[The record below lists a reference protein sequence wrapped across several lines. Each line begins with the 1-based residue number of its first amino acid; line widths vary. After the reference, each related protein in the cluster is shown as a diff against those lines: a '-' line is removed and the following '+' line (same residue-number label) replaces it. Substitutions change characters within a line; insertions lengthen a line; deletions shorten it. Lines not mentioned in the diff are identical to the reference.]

1 MINIEKSP
9 HHFEENGMEG
19 WLFDNG
25 DMAVLNEGTDEDGDH
40 WIALRDEHSG
50 AISSMTSQVA
60 LELAVVLISA
70 VITEMDNK
78 NKK

>member
-19 WLFDNG
+19 WFFDNG
-25 DMAVLNEGTDEDGDH
+25 DMAILNEGTDEDGDH

-60 LELAVVLISA
+60 LELAVVLVSA
-70 VITEMDNK
+70 VITERT
-78 NKK
+78 KKEK